1 MHKAYLVARCPRG
14 DYTTIIRQIA
24 SMTTKRV
31 ALMLPLAVA
40 AAVTH
45 TRRATLKHTAYAVAA
60 AAAPA
65 SAKELYYTKEEFCR
79 ISDQESKN
87 GIEFGCEQYVAS
99 PEKRA
104 RMRARALDALERASA
119 KLDTYRVET
128 AESGAVIRGALRR
141 DPLDGLRAQGR
152 RLATLTKTSDAGLK
166 YDDAIAR
173 VDALDRTLRRLE
185 IDGSDRALAA
195 AATDLDAAQGA
206 LRTLVAVGG
215 EGEVLPQLDVP
226 LPKGCSP
233 DGRGCGPLDAP
244 GLDLARPDME
254 ARKAS

>member
-1 MHKAYLVARCPRG
+1 MAKRLAQMMLLSAAAVHGVILPTRRG
-14 DYTTIIRQIA
+14 ALRGIA
-24 SMTTKRV
+24 STI
-31 ALMLPLAVA
+31 AAVA
-40 AAVTH
+40 A
-45 TRRATLKHTAYAVAA
+45 
-60 AAAPA
+60 PA
-65 SAKELYYTKEEFCR
+65 HAKELYYTKEEFCR
-79 ISDQESKN
+79 ISDEQSKN

-104 RMRARALDALERASA
+104 RMRARALDALTRASE

-206 LRTLVAVGG
+206 LRTLVAVGC
-215 EGEVLPQLDVP
+215 EP
-226 LPKGCSP
+226 
-233 DGRGCGPLDAP
+233 RGTYGDTS
-244 GLDLARPDME
+244 ARWRE
-254 ARKAS
+254 A

>member
-1 MHKAYLVARCPRG
+1 MANRLAW
-14 DYTTIIRQIA
+14 
-24 SMTTKRV
+24 
-31 ALMLPLAVA
+31 MLPLA

-45 TRRATLKHTAYAVAA
+45 TRRTALRHAASTIAAVAA
-60 AAAPA
+60 PA
-65 SAKELYYTKEEFCR
+65 GAKELYYTKEEFCR

-104 RMRARALDALERASA
+104 RMRARALDAIERASA

-215 EGEVLPQLDVP
+215 EGEVLPQLTVP

>member
-1 MHKAYLVARCPRG
+1 M
-14 DYTTIIRQIA
+14 
-24 SMTTKRV
+24 TKRV

-79 ISDQESKN
+79 ISDEQSKN

-104 RMRARALDALERASA
+104 RMRLRALDAITRASE

-128 AESGAVIRGALRR
+128 AASGVVIRGALRR
-141 DPLDGLRAQGR
+141 EPLDVLERRRRSDELLPRQHMRFNWRAAQ
-152 RLATLTKTSDAGLK
+152 
-166 YDDAIAR
+166 I
-173 VDALDRTLRRLE
+173 
-185 IDGSDRALAA
+185 ALAEYCCSV
-195 AATDLDAAQGA
+195 LGA
-206 LRTLVAVGG
+206 
-215 EGEVLPQLDVP
+215 PS
-226 LPKGCSP
+226 CS
-233 DGRGCGPLDAP
+233 AP
-244 GLDLARPDME
+244 ASMAPPVILGDSGAARP
-254 ARKAS
+254 ARGPTEGTKLAG

>member
-1 MHKAYLVARCPRG
+1 MA
-14 DYTTIIRQIA
+14 Q
-24 SMTTKRV
+24 RV

-45 TRRATLKHTAYAVAA
+45 TRRAALKHTAYAVAA

-65 SAKELYYTKEEFCR
+65 GAKELYYTKEEFCR
-79 ISDQESKN
+79 ISDEQSKN

-104 RMRARALDALERASA
+104 RMRLRALDAIERASA
-119 KLDTYRVET
+119 KLDTYSVET
-128 AESGAVIRGALRR
+128 AASGVVIRGALRR
-141 DPLDGLRAQGR
+141 EPLDGLRTQGR

-195 AATDLDAAQGA
+195 AASDLDAAQGA

-215 EGEVLPQLDVP
+215 EGEVLPQLNVP

-233 DGRGCGPLDAP
+233 DGRGCGPLDKP

>member
-1 MHKAYLVARCPRG
+1 MA
-14 DYTTIIRQIA
+14 Q
-24 SMTTKRV
+24 RV

-45 TRRATLKHTAYAVAA
+45 TRRTALRHAASTIAAVAA
-60 AAAPA
+60 PA
-65 SAKELYYTKEEFCR
+65 GAKELYYTKEEFCR
-79 ISDQESKN
+79 ISDEQSKN
-87 GIEFGCEQYVAS
+87 GIEFGCEQYVES

-104 RMRARALDALERASA
+104 RMRARALDAISRASA

-195 AATDLDAAQGA
+195 AATDLDGRRARCGRSWPSAATASAHAGHRSRA
-206 LRTLVAVGG
+206 A
-215 EGEVLPQLDVP
+215 
-226 LPKGCSP
+226 SP
-233 DGRGCGPLDAP
+233 DGAAAGRPTRRASTSRGRAEAPAALRCASLLERPRVGETRSRAPDAQ
-244 GLDLARPDME
+244 LA
-254 ARKAS
+254 